1 MIVKREKTC
10 AGEGVGGVGCGSCRG
25 MGSAVDRFMDRVDSA
40 HHELVIESAQLA
52 SARETEVNLPDA
64 LVAVGKMCDLLA
76 GCCGSGEIVIRSG
89 VGGVSIHSTA
99 DQMVMLGVGFSL
111 RGAMIAALCKVP
123 CDDGVKRDE
132 IDRCLSLLV

>member
-1 MIVKREKTC
+1 MAKREKTC
-10 AGEGVGGVGCGSCRG
+10 DGEGVGGVGCGSCRG
-25 MGSAVDRFMDRVDSA
+25 LGSAVDRFLDRVDSA
-40 HHELVIESAQLA
+40 HHELVVESAQLA
-52 SARETEVNLPDA
+52 SARETDVNLPDA

-99 DQMVMLGVGFSL
+99 DRMVNLGLGFSL
-111 RGAMIAALCKVP
+111 RGAMISAMCKVA
-123 CDDGVKRDE
+123 CDDGVKRAE